1 MLEIDVHKRLKN
13 LDLSTKLN
21 VAEGEVMMLVGE
33 NGCGK
38 TTLLNMIAGLTT
50 PDAGEIALS
59 GWILFDSESK
69 IDIPPDSRNVG
80 YVFQNYAL
88 FPHLSVYENVAFG
101 LRTRNLSKD
110 EIESRVKDQLEA
122 AGLWELRSAKALK
135 ISGGEKQRVAL
146 ARALVI
152 EPRLLLLDEPF
163 AAMDIK
169 KQSAMRR
176 ELKSIV
182 TDHRIPSIIVTHD
195 MKDITG
201 IGDRVCLLEN
211 GKIAS
216 EGKAD
221 EFLAKKHESS
231 SHFPD
236 DLGIESDGNAL
247 ETS

>member
-1 MLEIDVHKRLKN
+1 
-13 LDLSTKLN
+13 
-21 VAEGEVMMLVGE
+21 MLVGE

-69 IDIPPDSRNVG
+69 INIPPDSRNVG

-110 EIESRVKDQLEA
+110 EIEGRVKDQLKA
-122 AGLWELRSAKALK
+122 AGLWELRSSKALK

-169 KQSAMRR
+169 KQSAMRK

-182 TDHRIPSIIVTHD
+182 ADHMIPSIIVTHD
-195 MKDITG
+195 MRDITG

-211 GKIAS
+211 GKIAV
-216 EGKAD
+216 EGNAD
-221 EFLAKKHESS
+221 KFLAKSM
-231 SHFPD
+231 
-236 DLGIESDGNAL
+236 
-247 ETS
+247 T

>member
-1 MLEIDVHKRLKN
+1 MLEIDLHKRLKN

-69 IDIPPDSRNVG
+69 INIPPDSRNVG

-110 EIESRVKDQLEA
+110 EIEGRVKDQLKA
-122 AGLWELRSAKALK
+122 AGLWELRSSKALK

-169 KQSAMRR
+169 KQSAMRK

-182 TDHRIPSIIVTHD
+182 ADHMIPSIIVTHD
-195 MKDITG
+195 MRDITG

-211 GKIAS
+211 GKIAV
-216 EGKAD
+216 EGNAD
-221 EFLAKKHESS
+221 KFLAKSM
-231 SHFPD
+231 
-236 DLGIESDGNAL
+236 
-247 ETS
+247 T